1 MNDNLLSWLTTTG
14 LDEQRAR
21 LYLACLEHGTA
32 TPTELAHALKVN
44 RTAIY
49 DNLDVLEK
57 MGYVQLLHEGK
68 RKLYVPLHPKEL
80 YKRFDS
86 QREQLK
92 DLLPDFLSVYAE
104 KSTQPM
110 VQTFQG
116 KFAGREIHEDI
127 LRVTKKEYVYLA
139 PPRLAL
145 RAYEKGYIEDWIKR
159 KVKKGLHSRSLRT
172 QGQGVSEEIFNK
184 ESEYNRQIRYLPGY
198 VELKSSIY
206 LYEHNIGVISTADN
220 HHSFIIHS
228 PELAFSLKQV
238 FEFLWNISTKS

>member
-14 LDEQRAR
+14 LDEQRAK

-32 TPTELAHALKVN
+32 SPTELAAALRVN

-49 DNLDVLEK
+49 DNLNVLENL
-57 MGYVQLLHEGK
+57 GYVQLLHEGK

-80 YKRFDS
+80 YKKFDS

-92 DLLPDFLSVYAE
+92 DLLPDFLAVYAE

-110 VQTFQG
+110 VQVFHG
-116 KFAGREIHEDI
+116 RLAGREIHEDI
-127 LRVTKKEYVYLA
+127 LKSTKKDYVYLA
-139 PPRLAL
+139 APRLAL
-145 RAYEKGYIEDWIKR
+145 RGYEKGYMEDWIQR
-159 KVKKGLHSRSLRT
+159 KIEKGLHSRSLR
-172 QGQGVSEEIFNK
+172 VKSDEVELAIFRK
-184 ESEYNRQIRYLPGY
+184 EAEYNRQIKYLPGY

-206 LYEHNIGVISTADN
+206 LYEHNIGVISTADD

-228 PELAFSLKQV
+228 PELALSLKQV
-238 FEFLWNISTKS
+238 FEFLWGIGTKS